1 MRFVLATGNPH
12 KLREFADLLRPHELI
27 NLPVGVNLP
36 AETGET
42 FAANAAVKARFAS
55 DVLGIPAIADDSG
68 IVVPALGGAP
78 GVRSARF
85 AGPDATD
92 SENLDHLIKQCSE
105 IDDRSA
111 EYVCALAL
119 AWPDGRAEL
128 FEGTCK
134 GTLILERRGKG
145 GFGYDPSFVPG
156 SLTDGRTMAELK
168 QKEKD
173 AISHRG
179 EAARRLLNFL
189 ARED

>member
-1 MRFVLATGNPH
+1 MRFVLATRNQH
-12 KLREFADLLRPHELI
+12 KLREFAGLLRPHELI
-27 NLPVGVNLP
+27 DLPDSVDLP
-36 AETGET
+36 LETGET
-42 FAANAAVKARFAS
+42 FAENAGIKARFAS

-92 SENLDHLIKQCSE
+92 SENLDHLIRECSG

-134 GTLILERRGKG
+134 GTLILERRGEG
-145 GFGYDPSFVPG
+145 GFGYDPSFVPCLPT
-156 SLTDGRTMAELK
+156 SGRTMAELT

-173 AISHRG
+173 VISHRG
-179 EAARRLLNFL
+179 EAARQLLSYL
-189 ARED
+189 TRKD